1 MVDEN
6 KNIKA
11 TFDVNGEEYIL
22 NLNEKLTG
30 RGVTLTTRN
39 KKSYVWAIR
48 SYYK

>member
-39 KKSYVWAIR
+39 KKSYV
-48 SYYK
+48 